1 MILLVKVAQSCLTL
15 WDPMDDTVYGILQTR
30 IMEWV
35 ALPFSRGSSQ
45 PRDRTQV
52 SCIVGGFFTS
62 WAKREALIL
71 LNYRHTP
78 ICGDHFSSSVQSLSV
93 QIFVTPLITARQ
105 ASLSITN
112 SRSILKL
119 ISIESV
125 MPSNHRILCHPL
137 LLPPSIFPSIRVFSN
152 EWVLHIRWPVW
163 SFSLNISSSNE
174 HPRLISFRMDW
185 LDLLAVQGTLKSLF
199 QHHSSKASIL
209 RHSTVQLSCPYRTTG
224 KTIALTRWT
233 FVGKVMSL
241 LFNMLSKLV
250 LTFLPRN
257 KRLLI
262 SWLQS
267 PSAVILEPKKIKSD
281 TVSASICHEVMGCY
295 DLSFLNVEL

>member
-78 ICGDHFSSSVQSLSV
+78 ICGDHFSRSVQSLSV
-93 QIFVTPLITARQ
+93 QIFATPLITARQ

-112 SRSILKL
+112 SRSI
-119 ISIESV
+119 
-125 MPSNHRILCHPL
+125 SNSSPLSRWCHP
-137 LLPPSIFPSIRVFSN
+137 
-152 EWVLHIRWPVW
+152 
-163 SFSLNISSSNE
+163 
-174 HPRLISFRMDW
+174 
-185 LDLLAVQGTLKSLF
+185 
-199 QHHSSKASIL
+199 
-209 RHSTVQLSCPYRTTG
+209 
-224 KTIALTRWT
+224 TIASSVIP
-233 FVGKVMSL
+233 FS
-241 LFNMLSKLV
+241 SH
-250 LTFLPRN
+250 
-257 KRLLI
+257 
-262 SWLQS
+262 LQS
-267 PSAVILEPKKIKSD
+267 FPASGSFQMSEFFTSGGQFG
-281 TVSASICHEVMGCY
+281 VSASTSVLPMNTQDWFPLGWTCWTSLKSKGLIS
-295 DLSFLNVEL
+295 LL